1 MSAKQKNLVP
11 LFGVAFIVAIVST
24 GIFYGLFVGKL
35 NSATTTARTGLRV
48 VLAGRAIPAGT
59 ALTKADV
66 REVAWPA
73 PPLPAGSIDTAAKAE
88 GLITLAD
95 LEPNQ
100 LITSRQTASREGGG
114 AGLGI
119 PSGMRAISLNVHD
132 SAGVVSMLKPGHR
145 VDIQVVGSVPG
156 PGQEAQLRTL
166 LENIRVLAIPETTG
180 MRGGSQVVTVLATPQ
195 QSAQLGLADT
205 TAKVRLVLRNPA
217 DSRQDN
223 PGSVAVSN
231 LFRGGSLPPVREVAV
246 RAGGGGSGA
255 TAAPAL
261 VALTVKVGVA
271 SSEAL
276 DRWAGRPREAGGLTI
291 AVPSPQPVWASLEGS
306 KTIEWLA
313 VSNLGTLPARETG
326 TQWTANRSIAGI
338 RLVPVAVS
346 PGRTRL
352 RLQPE
357 TVTPAPTGVYRNR
370 LEAELDLADGQAAVI
385 RGFSDTPAIV
395 ELWGK
400 LFPGRANV
408 AEREVM
414 LVIWTRSSVPAP
426 AAVAQGVRSS
436 E

>member
-35 NSATTTARTGLRV
+35 NSATTSATTGLRV
-48 VLAGRAIPAGT
+48 VLAGRAVPAGT

-66 REVAWPA
+66 REVTWPA

-88 GLITLAD
+88 GLTTLAD

-100 LITSRQTASREGGG
+100 LITRYLTASREGGG

-119 PSGMRAISLNVHD
+119 PDGMRAISLNVHD
-132 SAGVVSMLKPGHR
+132 SAGVVAMLKPGHR
-145 VDIQVVGSVPG
+145 VDVQVVGSIPG

-166 LENIRVLAIPETTG
+166 LENVRVLTIPETTG

-195 QSAQLGLADT
+195 QAAQLGLADT

-217 DSRQDN
+217 DTRQDN
-223 PGSVAVSN
+223 PGSVGVSN
-231 LFRGGSLPPVREVAV
+231 LFRGGSLPVVREGAARV
-246 RAGGGGSGA
+246 GSSGMA
-255 TAAPAL
+255 PAAPAL

-271 SSEAL
+271 RSEAL
-276 DRWAGRPREAGGLTI
+276 DAWAGHPRAGGGLTVE
-291 AVPSPQPVWASLEGS
+291 VPSPQPVWASLEGS

-313 VSNLGTLPARETG
+313 VSNLGTPPTRETG

-338 RLVPVAVS
+338 RMVPVGVG
-346 PGRTRL
+346 PGKTRL
-352 RLQPE
+352 RLLPE
-357 TVTPAPTGVYRNR
+357 TVVPAPGGVYRAR
-370 LEAELDLADGQAAVI
+370 LEAEVDLADGQAAVV
-385 RGFSDTPAIV
+385 RGFSDTPTTA

-400 LFPGRANV
+400 LFPGRTGA
-408 AEREVM
+408 AEREVV
-414 LVIWTRSSVPAP
+414 LVIWSRSSVPGRGP
-426 AAVAQGVRSS
+426 STEGVRGS